1 MPRGYTKV
9 GTQKTGRR
17 GRPKTL
23 LERADGQLFVWRRAR
38 GGWRPRIPG
47 GRSPQLT
54 WRPGWIGSRGDRRGR
69 LALIW
74 RTRRCDTCAKV
85 RYTWSQYVWQSSRPN
100 VAGRMIV
107 RSFPVKE
114 RDIKHPNVVHRDKAP
129 KVGCHC
135 PGKNG
140 VPRRTVVDRLALSLQ
155 HRLGDG
161 SFPLGRDTLG
171 LAAVW

>member
-1 MPRGYTKV
+1 MPNGYTKV
-9 GTQKTGRR
+9 GTRKTGRR

-23 LERADGQLFVWRRAR
+23 LEGSDGQLYTWRRAK

-47 GRSPQLT
+47 GRAPQTT

-74 RTRRCDTCAKV
+74 RTRKCDTCALV

-114 RDIKHPNVVHRDKAP
+114 REIRHPSVVQRDKQP
-129 KVGCHC
+129 KVLCRC
-135 PGKNG
+135 SGKHG
-140 VPRRTVVDRLALSLQ
+140 VPRRTVVDQLALYLQ
-155 HRLGDG
+155 GRSGDG
-161 SFPLGRDTLG
+161 RFPPGRDTLG
-171 LAAVW
+171 QSASW